1 MNLFSLVAVLLLE
14 HFHPLTHRIQLY
26 VQFARYANSLERHLN
41 GGRYR
46 YGVLAWTLAVVP
58 PALAVGV
65 GYYIL
70 RSANPILG
78 LLLNVGILY
87 ITLGIK
93 HFADN
98 AGEIAQALRN
108 GRLEDAQKG
117 LASWQGSSAQG
128 LGPNA
133 VARLGIERLFGCA
146 HRQFFGVFFWF
157 VVLGPAGAVLY
168 RLAHI
173 LYQKWGVLEP
183 HEFGRFGMFSATVFE
198 WLDWIPVRLLGLSFA
213 VVGNFEDAIHCWREQ
228 AMGWTNK
235 VQGIVLAAG
244 AGALG
249 VRLGEPLEFDVRIE
263 IRPELGLNDEADA
276 DHMDSAVSLI
286 WRTVA
291 LWLAVLLL
299 MTLAQWAA
307 Q

>member
-1 MNLFSLVAVLLLE
+1 MSFFSLVAALLLE

-26 VQFARYANSLERHLN
+26 VQFARYANTLERHLN

-46 YGVLAWTLAVVP
+46 YGVLAWVLAVLP
-58 PALAVGV
+58 PALVVGI
-65 GYYIL
+65 GYFLL
-70 RSANPILG
+70 RSTNPVLG

-93 HFADN
+93 HFADIAN
-98 AGEIAQALRN
+98 QIAQTLRN
-108 GRLEDAQKG
+108 GSVEQAQKS
-117 LASWQGSSAQG
+117 LSEWQGANAQG
-128 LGPNA
+128 LSGNA
-133 VARLGIERLFGCA
+133 VARLSIERLFGCA
-146 HRQFFGVFFWF
+146 HRQLFGVFFWF
-157 VVLGPAGAVLY
+157 VVLGPMGAVIY

-173 LYQKWGVLEP
+173 LYQKWGVLES

-213 VVGNFEDAIHCWREQ
+213 VVGDFEDAIHCWREQ
-228 AMGWTNK
+228 AANWTDK
-235 VQGIVLAAG
+235 IQGIVLAAG

-249 VRLGEPLEFDVRIE
+249 VRLGEPLEYEGKVDV
-263 IRPELGLNDEADA
+263 RPELGLGDEADA
-276 DHMDSAVSLI
+276 DHVDSAVSLI
-286 WRTVA
+286 WRTIA